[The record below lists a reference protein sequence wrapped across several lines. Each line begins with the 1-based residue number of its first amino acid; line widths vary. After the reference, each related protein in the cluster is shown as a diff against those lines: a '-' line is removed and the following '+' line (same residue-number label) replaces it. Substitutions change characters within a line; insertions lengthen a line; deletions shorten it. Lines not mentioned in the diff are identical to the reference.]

1 MSVTVP
7 SVPRSVDRT
16 TVPPLVV
23 RLFPLASLSCTV
35 MVEVELPSAA
45 MLVGFAVM
53 VEVAKEAV
61 PTVMATV
68 ALLLKFAPANVPL
81 IVAVPAVVDEVR
93 IAV

>member
-61 PTVMATV
+61 GSTGMW
-68 ALLLKFAPANVPL
+68 LLITPFDEELAVEPMLKL
-81 IVAVPAVVDEVR
+81 KSK
-93 IAV
+93 